1 MFQVLAYIKKPFPMQ
16 RRLLL
21 FLFAFLTWISYPM
34 AAQIGM
40 GQWRTH
46 LPYQYA
52 SLVETTDDRVF
63 CSTTGGLFYYKLDDH
78 LVEKISKVD
87 GLSDN
92 GVSAMRWSSELETL
106 ILAYENSNL
115 DIIRNGVVV
124 NIPDIM
130 KKQITGDKTIYDIFY
145 VDKIAYLSTGFG
157 IVVLNLEKDE
167 ISETY
172 LIGDNGQSL
181 KVNQVTSDG
190 THLFAATDR
199 GIRKGLLSDPF
210 LVDYNSWELV
220 TDIPGSG
227 GAFGTI
233 AFFEDHLFTSSDDPA
248 DEQDQVYYSSGSG
261 WSDYPYFTG
270 NLCFELLNQGEF
282 LSLVDDTAVHLIS
295 DDFLVVQQLFS
306 SRPRSASLDYNGDLW
321 LADFGL
327 GLKTNQGGG
336 TWGIKPNGPYSTSV
350 FDMESSGGVV
360 QAVVGGITASWNNLW
375 NTATL
380 ETFMDE
386 EWTWTHSWEDRD
398 LITLAIDADDPSHV
412 YAGSWGSG
420 LLEFRDK
427 EFTRYNET
435 NSSLQTIQPG
445 PYVRIGGVALDPQ
458 ENLWMTNSNVSEPIS
473 VLKPDGTWKS
483 FRVDNLISSYGALGD
498 ILVSSAGHKWVIVP
512 RGNGLFAMDDNMTID
527 DSSDDIYEKV
537 SVVDKY
543 GKVITNDVYSFA
555 EDHDGNLWLGTN
567 QGVLVM
573 YSPYRLFVDGN
584 IYAQEILIPRDD
596 GSGYADPLLGAQ
608 VVTAI
613 EVDGA
618 NRKWLGTSGGGV
630 YLVSEDG
637 LEELHQFNTSNS
649 PLLSDVIAD
658 ICVDGLTGE
667 VFFGTDKGIISYKG
681 EALQGSTAY
690 SNVVVYPNP
699 VRETYEGPVAIKGL
713 LENTTVKITDMGGN
727 LVFETESLGGQAIW
741 NGTNFNGERVATG
754 VYIIYLSN
762 ADGEFSHVTK
772 VLFIH

>member
-1 MFQVLAYIKKPFPMQ
+1 MQ
-16 RRLLL
+16 RRLLKL
-21 FLFAFLTWISYPM
+21 LSVLLIWISLPL
-34 AAQIGM
+34 AGQIGM

-52 SLVETTDDRVF
+52 FLVETTDDRVF
-63 CSTTGGLFYYKLDDH
+63 CSTTGGLFYYNLEDF

-92 GVSAMRWSSELETL
+92 GVSAMRWNSELETL

-115 DIIRNGVVV
+115 DIIRNGIVM

-130 KKQITGDKTIYDIFY
+130 KKQITGDKSIYDIY
-145 VDKIAYLSTGFG
+145 YIENNAYLSTGFG
-157 IVVLNLEKDE
+157 IVVVNLEKDE

-181 KVNQVTSDG
+181 KVNQITSDG
-190 THLFAATDR
+190 TYLFAATDK

-210 LVDYNSWELV
+210 LVDYNAWDLV
-220 TDIPGSG
+220 TDIPGSS
-227 GAFGTI
+227 GAFGSI
-233 AFFEDHLFTSSDDPA
+233 AFFKDYLFTSSDDPA
-248 DEQDQVYYSSGSG
+248 EEQDQVYYSSGSG
-261 WSDYPYFTG
+261 WSTYPYFTG
-270 NLCFELLNQGEF
+270 TLCYELLNQGEF
-282 LSLVDDTAVHLIS
+282 LSLVDDTAVHLIN
-295 DDFLVVQQLFS
+295 DDFLVVQELFS
-306 SRPRSASLDYNGDLW
+306 SRPRSASLDPQGDLW
-321 LADFGL
+321 LADYGL

-336 TWGIKPNGPYSTSV
+336 TWSIRPNGPYSTSV
-350 FDMESSGGVV
+350 FDMESSEGIL
-360 QAVVGGITASWNNLW
+360 QAVVGGITSSWNNLW
-375 NTATL
+375 MTANL
-380 ETFMDE
+380 ETFKDE
-386 EWTWTHSWEDRD
+386 EWSWTHSWEDRD
-398 LITLAIDADDPSHV
+398 LITLAIDPDDPFHV
-412 YAGSWGSG
+412 YTGSWGSG
-420 LLEFRDK
+420 LLEYRGKDIS
-427 EFTRYNET
+427 RYNES
-435 NSSLQTIQPG
+435 NSSLQTIIPG

-458 ENLWMTNSNVSEPIS
+458 GNLWMTNSNVSEPIS

-483 FRVDNLISSYGALGD
+483 FRVDNLISSYSALGD
-498 ILVSSAGHKWVIVP
+498 ILVSSAGNKWVIIP

-527 DSSDDIYEKV
+527 DASDDIYEKV

-555 EDHDGNLWLGTN
+555 QDHDGNLWLGTN

-573 YSPYRLFVDGN
+573 YSPYRLFVDGS

-596 GSGYADPLLGAQ
+596 GSGYADPLLGTQ

-630 YLVSEDG
+630 YLVSADG
-637 LEELHQFNTSNS
+637 LEELEQFNANNS
-649 PLLSDVIAD
+649 PLLSDVITD
-658 ICVDGLTGE
+658 ICVDGHTGE

-681 EALQGSTAY
+681 DALQGVTAY
-690 SNVVVYPNP
+690 DNVVVYPNP

-713 LENTTVKITDMGGN
+713 VENTTVKITDMGGN

-741 NGTNFNGERVATG
+741 DGTNFNGERVATG
-754 VYIIYLSN
+754 VYMIYLSS

-772 VLFIH
+772 LLFIH